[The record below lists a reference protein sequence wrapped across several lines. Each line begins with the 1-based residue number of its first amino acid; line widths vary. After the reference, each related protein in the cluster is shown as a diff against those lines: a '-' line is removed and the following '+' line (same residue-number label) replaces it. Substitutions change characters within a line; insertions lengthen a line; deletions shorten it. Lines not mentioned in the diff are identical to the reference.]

1 MTSPDNQFSGGT
13 LQAFHSPSFIVYR
26 NGLLLRCDSDL
37 KLETLTDSSFLRSS
51 IVLLCFKV
59 IFVYPE
65 NFRGELASI
74 LTFLFGELR
83 LSLDLMEQMLSF
95 DLMEQMLGKNG
106 LKKVQLLPA
115 RNDEHGGVIVE
126 LQEPMDSNVF
136 YSMLRA
142 SLVQWRLQGKR
153 GVWIKVPIG
162 LANLIDTAVKEGFWF
177 HHAEP
182 SYLMLVYWIPK
193 TPDTIPANATHRV
206 GIGAIVM
213 NEHRELLVVQEN
225 SGNFK
230 GTGIWKIPTG
240 VVEEGED
247 IFEGAIREVKE
258 ETGIDTEFVELL
270 AFSQTHKSFF
280 EKSDLFFVCVLRPF
294 SFAIEKQDLEIEAA
308 QWMPFE
314 EYAAQPFIQ
323 KHSFFKYINDLWMA
337 KEVGKYRG
345 FVPVP
350 ITSFFNDPI
359 SYLYVNKRDLNQP
372 NLSKI
377 HPLKE

>member
-1 MTSPDNQFSGGT
+1 
-13 LQAFHSPSFIVYR
+13 
-26 NGLLLRCDSDL
+26 
-37 KLETLTDSSFLRSS
+37 
-51 IVLLCFKV
+51 
-59 IFVYPE
+59 
-65 NFRGELASI
+65 
-74 LTFLFGELR
+74 
-83 LSLDLMEQMLSF
+83 MEQMF
-95 DLMEQMLGKNG
+95 GKNG

-213 NEHRELLVVQEN
+213 NEQRELLVVQEN

-323 KHSFFKYINDLWMA
+323 KHSFFKYINDLWLA

-359 SYLYVNKRDLNQP
+359 SYLYVNKRDLNQQ

>member
-1 MTSPDNQFSGGT
+1 
-13 LQAFHSPSFIVYR
+13 
-26 NGLLLRCDSDL
+26 
-37 KLETLTDSSFLRSS
+37 
-51 IVLLCFKV
+51 
-59 IFVYPE
+59 
-65 NFRGELASI
+65 
-74 LTFLFGELR
+74 
-83 LSLDLMEQMLSF
+83 MEQMLSF

-240 VVEEGED
+240 VVEE
-247 IFEGAIREVKE
+247 
-258 ETGIDTEFVELL
+258 
-270 AFSQTHKSFF
+270 
-280 EKSDLFFVCVLRPF
+280 
-294 SFAIEKQDLEIEAA
+294 
-308 QWMPFE
+308 
-314 EYAAQPFIQ
+314 
-323 KHSFFKYINDLWMA
+323 
-337 KEVGKYRG
+337 
-345 FVPVP
+345 
-350 ITSFFNDPI
+350 
-359 SYLYVNKRDLNQP
+359 VNIPTKA
-372 NLSKI
+372 
-377 HPLKE
+377 